1 MAEGTH
7 QTTSKVTHPAPG
19 SVPPPLDFGAPTSS
33 PGNCGSIS
41 DDSIRSLDSCS
52 DGEKDAVIGQILDL
66 QNTLHDLSQRV
77 NTVKEE
83 NSKLKAENQVLNQ
96 YIENLMVTSGIF
108 KSTSRK

>member
-1 MAEGTH
+1 MAEATQ
-7 QTTSKVTHPAPG
+7 QTNSTHPAHG
-19 SVPPPLDFGAPTSS
+19 SIPPPLNLGAPPSL
-33 PGNCGSIS
+33 PGNSGSIS
-41 DDSIRSLDSCS
+41 DDSIRSLDSCA
-52 DGEKDAVIGQILDL
+52 DGDKDAIIGQILEL

-108 KSTSRK
+108 KSTSGK